1 MQKAIVAELLG
12 TLLFQFLVGFSK
24 HDALAA
30 GLSYAVLRTF
40 CVPTPILRDD
50 MRMPLDE
57 HCCALSRIR
66 PHSWDSCE
74 AWHLVLDV
82 FAILVCVQS
91 MGLSRSLVVI

>member
-40 CVPTPILRDD
+40 SVHAPY
-50 MRMPLDE
+50 
-57 HCCALSRIR
+57 
-66 PHSWDSCE
+66 
-74 AWHLVLDV
+74 
-82 FAILVCVQS
+82 
-91 MGLSRSLVVI
+91 